1 MNKTIVA
8 IDPGKSGG
16 IAWWAPECATH
27 CIKMPAITR
36 DIVDVLDSADFYFDA
51 ENPTEGV
58 CVYIE
63 QVGGYIKPRKG
74 KDGKDAKVPGAN
86 SPMFNFGKNYG
97 RLEGITEALYY
108 ELVYVTP
115 QKWIKA
121 LGLGKKG
128 KRTPTEWKNHL
139 KAMAQRLYPS
149 IKVTHAVQ
157 DALLI
162 LWWARMVN
170 NGHD

>member
-1 MNKTIVA
+1 MDKTIVA

-16 IAWWAPECATH
+16 IAWGHFNTGFKSIEGC
-27 CIKMPAITR
+27 CKMPVTTKDLITTLEG
-36 DIVDVLDSADFYFDA
+36 VLPAYK
-51 ENPTEGV
+51 EGV
-58 CVYIE
+58 CVYME
-63 QVGGYIKPRKG
+63 RVGGYISPRKG
-74 KDGKDAKVPGAN
+74 KDGKPSKVPGAN
-86 SPMFNFGKNYG
+86 SPMFNFGRNFGICEGIIQTLGY
-97 RLEGITEALYY
+97 RLEL
-108 ELVYVTP
+108 VTP

-128 KRTPTEWKNHL
+128 KRTTTEWKNHL

-162 LWWARMVN
+162 LEYARRLV
-170 NGHD
+170 